1 MGREMCE
8 RCVETG
14 VTPHPV
20 TGALGGAPHWA
31 TQRVRGAP
39 TRASRHHANPATRA
53 FNGAP
58 YGHEASEG
66 CAFLGVTPPCE
77 PCRWGLMWSSLRG
90 HDTYEGCAGMVD
102 MWRAEAGMGE
112 RRGRRKDE

>member
-1 MGREMCE
+1 M
-8 RCVETG
+8 
-14 VTPHPV
+14 
-20 TGALGGAPHWA
+20 
-31 TQRVRGAP
+31 
-39 TRASRHHANPATRA
+39 
-53 FNGAP
+53 
-58 YGHEASEG
+58 
-66 CAFLGVTPPCE
+66 GVTPPCE